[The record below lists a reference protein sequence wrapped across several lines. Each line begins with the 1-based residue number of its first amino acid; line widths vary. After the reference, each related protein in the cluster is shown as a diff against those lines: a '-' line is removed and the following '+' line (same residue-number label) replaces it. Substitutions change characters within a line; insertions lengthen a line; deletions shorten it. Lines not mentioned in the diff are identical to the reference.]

1 MATLETTR
9 REFLI
14 STGALVVSFSL
25 SQSFQPA
32 ALAQTAGK
40 GKPVTLDQV
49 DTFLA
54 VHRDGSVT
62 MYTGKV
68 DLGTGIRIA
77 LPQMVAEEL
86 DVAIDKVKLVEG
98 DTALTPDQGPTWGS
112 LSIQVA
118 GAQLR
123 QAAATARKALIE
135 MAVQKT
141 GMPSVDFA
149 MKDGVIFLRAEPHR
163 RF

>member
-9 REFLI
+9 REFLLG
-14 STGALVVSFSL
+14 TGALVVAFSL
-25 SQSFQPA
+25 APRDV
-32 ALAQTAGK
+32 LAQA
-40 GKPVTLDQV
+40 KPVALDQV
-49 DTFLA
+49 DSFLA
-54 VHRDGSVT
+54 IHRDGTVT

-68 DLGTGIRIA
+68 DLGTGLRVA

-86 DVAIDKVKLVEG
+86 DVALDRVKLVEG

-112 LSIQVA
+112 LSVQVA
-118 GAQLR
+118 GMQLR

-141 GMPSVDFA
+141 GMPSVASPFA
-149 MKDGVIFLRAEPHR
+149 AFSAA
-163 RF
+163 

>member
-86 DVAIDKVKLVEG
+86 DVSLDKIK
-98 DTALTPDQGPTWGS
+98 
-112 LSIQVA
+112 
-118 GAQLR
+118 
-123 QAAATARKALIE
+123 LIE
-135 MAVQKT
+135 GGA
-141 GMPSVDFA
+141 GRASPA
-149 MKDGVIFLRAEPHR
+149 RRLRRPDR
-163 RF
+163 